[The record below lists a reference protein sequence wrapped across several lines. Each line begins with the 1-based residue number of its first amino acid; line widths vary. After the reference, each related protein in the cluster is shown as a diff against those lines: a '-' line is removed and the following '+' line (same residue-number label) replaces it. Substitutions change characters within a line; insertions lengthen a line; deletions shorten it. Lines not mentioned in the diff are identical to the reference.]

1 MKNANEVQMNMN
13 SPAAQAM
20 CNTAAGADVRD
31 CGFQIII
38 RFFFLYLSDTLGVS
52 QAHLSA
58 LNLEVDLSLCIVAP

>member
-31 CGFQIII
+31 CGFQIIN
-38 RFFFLYLSDTLGVS
+38 YLVLFPLPFGYSGSTIS
-52 QAHLSA
+52 PS
-58 LNLEVDLSLCIVAP
+58 LSLEP

>member
-20 CNTAAGADVRD
+20 CNTAAGVDVRD

-38 RFFFLYLSDTLGVS
+38 RFFFLYLSDTLGV
-52 QAHLSA
+52 L
-58 LNLEVDLSLCIVAP
+58 